1 MIRRRVSAALLL
13 RDGFTGRTLADGSA
27 TRCLLDGRPLQRP
40 VWKRDGYLVLTDL
53 APGAHELTIRRSG
66 YLDERVA
73 LQVEE
78 GAALEDTVSLK
89 PGPGYRFPPETVRV
103 SISLLRGKKAA
114 AGTQLWL
121 GVRQRTRL
129 VLAQEKT
136 EAGDERSRLFCE
148 GSQTALPVPGHFL
161 LADRKAPE
169 LVYLRSLR
177 DGTGEFS
184 PPPALAHPRGTE
196 LIPVQAYCTDKTGGL
211 RLLLRE
217 PGTLAGFCA
226 GQLLE
231 AELQADEQAIKWKLE
246 G

>member
-1 MIRRRVSAALLL
+1 MIRRTVSAALLL
-13 RDGFTGRTLADGSA
+13 RDGFTGLTLSNGSA

-53 APGAHELTIRRSG
+53 TPGTHELTIRRSG
-66 YLDERVA
+66 YLDEHVA
-73 LQVEE
+73 LQVGE
-78 GAALEDTVSLK
+78 GATLEDTVSLK
-89 PGPGYRFPPETVRV
+89 PGPAYPFPPETVRV
-103 SISLLRGKKAA
+103 SISLLRGRKAA

-129 VLAQEKT
+129 VLAQEKA
-136 EAGDERSRLFCE
+136 EAGDARSRLFCE
-148 GSQTALPVPGHFL
+148 GSQAMLPIPGHFL
-161 LADRKAPE
+161 LADDHGPE

-184 PPPALAHPRGTE
+184 PPLTLSHARGTE
-196 LIPVQAYCTDKTGGL
+196 LIPMQSYCADKAGGL

-226 GQLLE
+226 GQVLK
-231 AELQADEQAIKWKLE
+231 AELQAGEQTLEWKLE